1 MKYLKKYNE
10 NIENDYDFVI
20 AKIVDHFPYDDVK
33 MKIDSESDELDKET
47 ALLDMICWFE
57 TQFDRNIEDE
67 DYVMQRLRD
76 EYNIQ

>member
-1 MKYLKKYNE
+1 
-10 NIENDYDFVI
+10 
-20 AKIVDHFPYDDVK
+20 

-67 DYVMQRLRD
+67 DYVIQRLRD